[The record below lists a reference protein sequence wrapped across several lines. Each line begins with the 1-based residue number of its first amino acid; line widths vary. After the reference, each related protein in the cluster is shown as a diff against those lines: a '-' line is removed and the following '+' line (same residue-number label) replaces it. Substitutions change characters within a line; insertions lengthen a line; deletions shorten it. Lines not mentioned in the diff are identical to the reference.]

1 MAGLDAKVI
10 TIIKDTVKSQSIKK
24 ESMYFDSSLL
34 ECDLTSMDIKPQNLQ
49 NLQNSPH
56 PNSASFKRNRQEDAL
71 DLRSPTYGTKRQDS
85 RTDMRSRSSQSKGLY
100 V

>member
-1 MAGLDAKVI
+1 MSDAKVI
-10 TIIKDTVKSQSIKK
+10 SIIKDTVKSQSIKK

-34 ECDLTSMDIKPQNLQ
+34 ECDLTSMDVKPQ

-56 PNSASFKRNRQEDAL
+56 PSSASFKRKRQADAI
-71 DLRSPTYGTKRQDS
+71 DLHSPTYGTKRQDS
-85 RTDMRSRSSQSKGLY
+85 RTDMSSRSSQSKGLY